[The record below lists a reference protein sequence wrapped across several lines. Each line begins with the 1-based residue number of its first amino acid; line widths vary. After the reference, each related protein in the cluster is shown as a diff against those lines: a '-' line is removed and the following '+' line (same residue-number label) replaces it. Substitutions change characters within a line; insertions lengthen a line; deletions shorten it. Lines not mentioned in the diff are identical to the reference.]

1 MLVDS
6 SALFLKRKCMRK
18 SSQNNI
24 KTIVIILILFLLG
37 KKSFL
42 KSEPKQSTVS
52 TGDLD
57 LIGTDTG
64 LDWNGNDVENLLKGG
79 QGKPINEGIAPIKPL
94 PAEILV
100 DDIPGLINAPD
111 LIQTPTKIPELI
123 YVNNE
128 AFERYTDKDL
138 SDTIAKTSKIKEMPQ
153 TDSSAELAQLQSG
166 RTSARTS
173 SRGGGGVSTINETD
187 IQTRLN
193 RPDTHTLRIE
203 QTL

>member
-1 MLVDS
+1 M
-6 SALFLKRKCMRK
+6 KK

-24 KTIVIILILFLLG
+24 KTIVILLILFLLG
-37 KKSFL
+37 KKSFS

-100 DDIPGLINAPD
+100 DDIPGLINVPD

-128 AFERYTDKDL
+128 AFQRYTDKDL
-138 SDTIAKTSKIKEMPQ
+138 SDTIAKTSRIKEMPQ
-153 TDSSAELAQLQSG
+153 TDSSAELAKLQTG
-166 RTSARTS
+166 RTSAITS
-173 SRGGGGVSTINETD
+173 SRGGGGTRTVIDSD

-193 RPDTHTLRIE
+193 RADTHTLRIE